1 MFIFNQMHNHYFCGN
16 GIEYECRINMS
27 WQKRNHVII
36 SYVDNSYLHDWN
48 DVYDFKQN
56 IE

>member
-1 MFIFNQMHNHYFCGN
+1 MHSHYFCGN

-27 WQKRNHVII
+27 LQKRNRIII